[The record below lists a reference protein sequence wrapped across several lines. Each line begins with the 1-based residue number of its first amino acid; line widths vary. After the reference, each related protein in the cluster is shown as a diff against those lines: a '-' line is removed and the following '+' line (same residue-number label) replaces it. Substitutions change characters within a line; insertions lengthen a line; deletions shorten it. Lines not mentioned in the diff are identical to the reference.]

1 MEKNIIKI
9 KLTKEKKMIKW
20 CKENYDKI
28 ERIKKHMSL
37 NQFTLLMLNSLKD
50 YEKIKENLYR
60 FESLDNIEKE
70 SRYVGNFIQKF
81 DNMID
86 INYNSLAITIIE
98 ENGKLKLHNL
108 VEIYEDNTIGL
119 LFNLFDME
127 NLDYEIDYE

>member
-1 MEKNIIKI
+1 MERKIINI
-9 KLTKEKKMIKW
+9 KLTKKQKMIKW

-50 YEKIKENLYR
+50 YEKIKENLNK
-60 FESLDNIEKE
+60 FDLQGIENE
-70 SRYVGNFIQKF
+70 SRAVGTFIQKF

-108 VEIYEDNTIGL
+108 VEIYHDNTIGL

-127 NLDYEIDYE
+127 NLDYEIDFE